1 MHKGFYFKELR
12 VVGKKVKPAKLL
24 FNRGLNVL
32 QGASDT
38 GKSYVFN
45 CINYVLGSTR
55 EPNKIKEA
63 EGYDEIR
70 LNLCTYDNQDFTIGR
85 KFGDSKIY
93 VAKASMDD
101 YDKVSTDKLN
111 SIHSSKSDDNISYFL
126 LSLIGLEGKKLSVN
140 ARNEKRAISFRDIA
154 NLCLINEE
162 LIISTT
168 SPIYSGQ
175 VVNKTVEES
184 VFKLI
189 LSGKDDDELESL
201 ENPKVYK
208 NKIKGK
214 IEFIEDS
221 IIGKSKRLEE
231 LEKNVKNMEI
241 DEINIRIDEFTSL
254 INEYHKNVQE
264 EDKKRAVI
272 WNDVESLRS
281 QLNQIEELEKRFHL
295 LNKHYTSDLD
305 RLEFINEGKQ
315 YIEQLKDIEC
325 PICGSCINQ
334 KVLDDYEERNSEK
347 IMISLISESDSIKLK
362 QKELSDTLQQL
373 NNQKIELSSQYAT
386 KVGEFEA
393 VNTYINNKLRP
404 IADINRKKLEEYLKL
419 KEDKFGIS
427 VLIEEISQLNRD
439 KKYYYTKLDEK
450 IKKIPGRSV
459 PNDLYNLFSD
469 EIKKYLLEWG
479 LTCNTVYF
487 DKTENDIEIDGKPRS
502 HYGKGFR
509 AIYQSAFMI
518 GLMDYCLNNNKF
530 HPFFLIL
537 DSPLTT
543 YKEQDKDKILKDDEV
558 SENIQELFYKSLSK
572 YDKNSEFQIF
582 LLENKDPEDK
592 IKKVITYEHFSKN
605 ANVGR
610 YGFFPLLDQSED
622 KEVVS

>member
-45 CINYVLGSTR
+45 CINYVLGRSK
-55 EPNKIKEA
+55 EPDKIKEA

-70 LNLCTYDNQDFTIGR
+70 LNLCTYDNSDFTIAR

-93 VAKASMDD
+93 VAKTSIDN

-111 SIHSSKSDDNISYFL
+111 SIHSPKSDDNISYFL

-140 ARNEKRAISFRDIA
+140 SRNDKRPISFRDIT

-162 LIISTT
+162 LIISKN

-175 VVNKTVEES
+175 FVNKTVEES

-201 ENPKVYK
+201 ENPKIYK

-214 IEFIEDS
+214 LEFIEES
-221 IIGKSKRLEE
+221 IISKSKRLEE
-231 LEKNVKNMEI
+231 LDENVKNLEI
-241 DEINIRIDEFTSL
+241 ADINIMIDEFTSL
-254 INEYHKNVQE
+254 INESHRNVQD
-264 EDKKRAVI
+264 EDKKRSVI
-272 WNDVESLRS
+272 WDDVESLRS
-281 QLNQIEELEKRFHL
+281 QLNQIEELEKRFCL
-295 LNKHYTSDLD
+295 LNKHYISDLA

-325 PICGSCINQ
+325 PICGSRINQ
-334 KVLDDYEERNSEK
+334 KVIDDYGERNSEK
-347 IMISLISESDSIKLK
+347 IMLSLISESNSIKLK

-373 NNQKIELSSQYAT
+373 NNQKKELTSQHSI
-386 KVGEFEA
+386 KVDEFETI
-393 VNTYINNKLRP
+393 NTYINNKLKP
-404 IADINRKKLEEYLKL
+404 ITDINRKKLEEYLKF
-419 KEDKFGIS
+419 KEDKYGIS
-427 VLIEEISQLNRD
+427 VLNEGINQLNRD
-439 KKYYYTKLDEK
+439 KKYYFSKLEEK
-450 IKKIPGRSV
+450 IKKVPGRTV
-459 PNDLYNLFSD
+459 PSDLYNLFSD
-469 EIKKYLLEWG
+469 EIKRYLIEWG
-479 LTCNTVYF
+479 LHCDTVYF
-487 DKTENDIEIDGKPRS
+487 DKTENDIEIDSKPRS

-518 GLMDYCLNNNKF
+518 GLMEYCLNNNKF
-530 HPFFLIL
+530 HPYFLIL

-543 YKEQDKDKILKDDEV
+543 YKEQDKDKIQKDDKV

-582 LLENKDPEDK
+582 LLENKDPEEK
-592 IKKVITYEHFSKN
+592 IKKLITYEHFSKN
-605 ANVGR
+605 VNVGR
-610 YGFFPLLDQSED
+610 YGFFPLKDQS
-622 KEVVS
+622 